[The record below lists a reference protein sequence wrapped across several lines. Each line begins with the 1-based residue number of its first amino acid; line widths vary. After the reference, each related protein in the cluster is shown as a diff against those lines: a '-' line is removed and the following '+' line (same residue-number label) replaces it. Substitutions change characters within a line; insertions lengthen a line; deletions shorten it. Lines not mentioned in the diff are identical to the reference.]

1 MDYLIVYDVSDMND
15 RMKLIYILL
24 KYGYHIGYSTFF
36 LPNMNKKKLETILK
50 EINSQLEFL
59 RSHRIFIY
67 PVKKVLLF
75 KGFPLKPWNMF
86 VL

>member
-1 MDYLIVYDVSDMND
+1 MDYLVVYDMSNMYD
-15 RMKLIYILL
+15 RMRLVYILL

-36 LPNMNKKKLETILK
+36 LPNMNKKKLETMLN
-50 EINSQLEFL
+50 EIDSQLEFL
-59 RSHRIFIY
+59 GNYRIFIY

-75 KGFPLKPWNMF
+75 KGFPLQPWDMF